1 MKLSCL
7 QENLN
12 RGLNIVGRA
21 VATRTTLP
29 ITNNVLIATD
39 KSRLKLVATNLEMA
53 ISCWIGAKVEEEGT
67 ITVPAR
73 LLIEFINSLPSEKVD
88 ISLSPKTKTLELKCA
103 RFEAR
108 ISGVDAKDFPPIPK
122 VDEGITTKVEVEALR
137 QGISQVVFA
146 AAIEES
152 RPVLTGVDTEFDGDL
167 LTLAAAD
174 GFRLAVYKLPIA
186 TPVSQKTEVII
197 PARTLAELNRLI
209 AEQEEA
215 VKITVNPN
223 KSQVLFHLKNIEL
236 VSQLVQGT
244 FPQYSQLI
252 PQSYKTK
259 VIVNVAEFLR
269 ATKTAA
275 IFARDGSGIVRL
287 VIAPGAK
294 TTPGKITISAR
305 SEEIGDDVGEIDA
318 TVEGEESKIAFNGKY
333 LTEVLSVLNEAQVAL
348 ETTNPSSPGVIRP
361 VGVDNYLHV
370 IMPCLSSG
378 EVILRRENMEPYPQ
392 HCLICGREITAGID
406 SHVRYKHKIDYD
418 TYCKYFY
425 DCAGS
430 YGIYTNKQGM
440 MTWR

>member
-12 RGLNIVGRA
+12 RGLNIVGKA

-29 ITNNVLIATD
+29 ITNNVLLATD
-39 KSRLKLVATNLEMA
+39 QSRLKLVATNLEMA

-73 LLIEFINSLPSEKVD
+73 LLTEFINSLPSDKVN
-88 ISLSPKTKTLELKCA
+88 ISLSPKTKTLGLKCA

-122 VDEGITTKVEVEALR
+122 IDEGITTAVEVEALR
-137 QGISQVVFA
+137 QGITQVVFA
-146 AAIEES
+146 AAMEES
-152 RPVLTGVDTEFDGDL
+152 RPVLTGVDAVFDGDS

-174 GFRLAVYKLPIA
+174 GFRLAVYKLPIT

-197 PARTLAELNRLI
+197 PARALAELNRLI
-209 AEQEEA
+209 ADQEEA

-223 KSQVLFHLKNIEL
+223 KSQALFSLKDTEL

-252 PQSYKTK
+252 PQSYSTR
-259 VIVNVAEFLR
+259 VVVNVAEFLR
-269 ATKTAA
+269 ATKTAS

-287 VIAPGAK
+287 IIAPGEEL
-294 TTPGKITISAR
+294 TPGKITISAR

-333 LTEVLSVLNEAQVAL
+333 LTDVLSVLSEAQVAL

-370 IMPCLSSG
+370 IMPMF
-378 EVILRRENMEPYPQ
+378 VQ
-392 HCLICGREITAGID
+392 
-406 SHVRYKHKIDYD
+406 
-418 TYCKYFY
+418 
-425 DCAGS
+425 
-430 YGIYTNKQGM
+430 
-440 MTWR
+440 W